1 MRIKYALEEEMKKD
15 CKLIGT
21 LPSLH
26 DDKGIDL
33 MLSSKEID
41 EVRFNSG
48 VNELLTVREIIQK
61 LKILEEWYKKKIWLD
76 LKGRQLRVN
85 AWADPFYEAVELN
98 HEIEIEYP
106 AKIIFR
112 GGNASNIVHTLRNKI
127 VLDRPPERAVGKG
140 QSVNILAKSLEI
152 KGYLTEHDKELITL
166 SRLYGLNN
174 YMASFVENNSDLEE
188 IYNLNQGAKVIAK
201 IESVKGLDFIRSSG
215 IHLMAARDDLYI
227 ETGQKIAML
236 KYLKEIIQKDKDAI
250 CASRI
255 FHSLNIGY
263 NVSLADYEDLELMY
277 SYGYRNFMLGDEIRG
292 PKLVKALDAWRSFVN
307 E

>member
-1 MRIKYALEEEMKKD
+1 MKKD

-26 DDKGIDL
+26 DNQGLDL
-33 MLSSKEID
+33 MLSSKEIA

-48 VNELLTVREIIQK
+48 INELLKAKEIIEK

-76 LKGRQLRVN
+76 LKGRQLRVT

-112 GGNASNIVHTLRNKI
+112 GDNTSNIIHTLKNKI

-140 QSVNILAKSLEI
+140 QSVNIIAKSLEI
-152 KGYLTEHDKELITL
+152 KGYLTAHDQELISL
-166 SRLYGLNN
+166 SKEYGLNN
-174 YMASFVENNSDLEE
+174 YMASFVENITDLSE
-188 IYNLNQGAKVIAK
+188 ITKLNQEAHIIAK
-201 IESVKGLDFIRSSG
+201 IESLKGLDFVRNTKE

-227 ETGQKIAML
+227 ETGEKIAML
-236 KYLKEIIQKDKDAI
+236 KYLKEIIQKDPEAI

-255 FHSLNIGY
+255 FQSLNTSPNI
-263 NVSLADYEDLELMY
+263 SLSDYEDLELMY
-277 SYGYRNFMLGDEIRG
+277 RYGYRNFMLGDEIRG
-292 PKLVKALDAWRSFVN
+292 PKLVKALNAWRSFVN
-307 E
+307 D